1 MSMLIKNI
9 TLVNPDGLQKEQDIL
24 VQGDRIEKIG
34 KELTCPGAQVINGT
48 GKTAFPGLIDMHVH
62 LREPGYEYKEDITSG
77 SKAAVKGGFTA
88 VACMPNTDPVN
99 DNKATLSYIKQRAQE
114 TDLCHVYPI
123 CAITKN
129 LMSQELT
136 EMATLQSM
144 GAVAFSDDG
153 RPVTNSKMM
162 RNALLYAKDINALLI
177 SHCEDLELR
186 GDGVVSEGLAATT
199 YGLRVIPKAAE
210 EVAVARDI
218 LIAEDCEAKIH
229 IAHVSTKGSIE
240 LIRQAKK
247 RGVRVTAETAP
258 HYFSANDSM
267 IGSYDTSTKVNPPL
281 RGQEDVEAVIE
292 GLMDGTID
300 AIATDH
306 APHHV
311 DDKEIE
317 YDLAAFGISGIEM
330 ALSLAITKLYET
342 GKLDLP
348 AIAQKM
354 SAAPADIL
362 GVPGGRL
369 QEGMPADITLADLN
383 QSYVV
388 KREDIVSKGKNCP
401 YIGWELKGVIT
412 HTIVG
417 GQIKYE
423 REK

>member
-24 VQGDRIEKIG
+24 VQGGKIEKIG
-34 KELTCPGAQVINGT
+34 KGLICPGAQVIDGT

-162 RNALLYAKDINALLI
+162 RNALLYAKDIDALLI

-218 LIAEDCEAKIH
+218 LIAEDCGAKIH

-369 QEGMPADITLADLN
+369 QEGMPADITLADLH

>member
-9 TLVNPDGLQKEQDIL
+9 TLVNPDGMQKEQDIL

-34 KELTCPGAQVINGT
+34 KELTCPGAQVIDGT

-99 DNKATLSYIKQRAQE
+99 DNKATLCYIKQRAQE

-162 RNALLYAKDINALLI
+162 RNALLYAKDLDALLI